1 MKLVGRIP
9 LLLAD
14 LIKILKDETASFFE
28 TIRSLYNLISFL
40 VPVTVIFA
48 LNTISRSHINF
59 SYFWRGDS
67 GCLLLPA
74 VSFTGAG
81 EIACALYLTSFL

>member
-28 TIRSLYNLISFL
+28 TIRSLYNFISFL
-40 VPVTVIFA
+40 VRVTVIFA
-48 LNTISRSHINF
+48 LNTIPRSHINF

-81 EIACALYLTSFL
+81 ALYLTSFL